1 LTPPRRR
8 SNSKPEILFAKPEQ
22 LGLAQKAIS
31 GETMVDVAPEI
42 AAQAQAPARP
52 SAQRYYVLAIL
63 TVVYALNFLDRT
75 IFNVLIE
82 PIKKEF
88 VLSDTT
94 MGLLAGFGFVLFY
107 SLLGIPI
114 ARIADRLNRRNI
126 VAIAFAFWSAMT
138 FLCGTA
144 SSVTALA
151 LARVGVGIGESAGT
165 PASQSIL
172 ADLFDKNERPR
183 ALGVFAIGTYLG
195 VFLGY
200 FIGGYV
206 DQHYGWRMAFFSA
219 GLPGI
224 ALAALLWLTISEP
237 KRGAMAETFAPEP
250 LGPTLGFL
258 ASQQTF
264 VIVLIGFCLTTYT
277 NYATAAWI
285 PPFLARVHHLSSA
298 EIGTYAGTF
307 KGLFGMAGTLIGGLA
322 VAQISNRDDRWKLW
336 APAITSG
343 VAGPVFAVCMLTG
356 DFATMVTALAATSFL
371 VGFHLGPIFA
381 IAQTVAKPSMRAL
394 ASAIVLLTATCFG
407 QGVGPLAVGMIND
420 ALKGAYGNDAV
431 RFSLLSAAFT
441 TTLGALLFVL
451 AARSIRADIKR
462 AAT

>member
-1 LTPPRRR
+1 MVDLAPQVAAST
-8 SNSKPEILFAKPEQ
+8 EAAAKPST
-22 LGLAQKAIS
+22 K
-31 GETMVDVAPEI
+31 
-42 AAQAQAPARP
+42 
-52 SAQRYYVLAIL
+52 RYYVLGLL

-88 VLSDTT
+88 ALSDTT

-114 ARIADRLNRRNI
+114 ARVADRLNRRNI

-138 FLCGTA
+138 FLCGMA
-144 SSVTALA
+144 SSVATLA
-151 LARVGVGIGESAGT
+151 MARIGVGIGESAGT
-165 PASQSIL
+165 PASQSMI
-172 ADLFDKNERPR
+172 ADLFNKNERPR
-183 ALGVFAIGTYLG
+183 ALGIFAIGTYLG

-206 DQHYGWRMAFFSA
+206 NQHYGWRMAFYAA

-224 ALAALLWLTISEP
+224 ALAAVMWLTISEP
-237 KRGAMAETFAPEP
+237 RRGAMAETFKPEP
-250 LGPTLGFL
+250 IGPTLGFL

-277 NYATAAWI
+277 DYATAVWI
-285 PPFLARVHHLSSA
+285 PPFLARIHHLTSA

-307 KGLFGMAGTLIGGLA
+307 KGLCGMAGTLAGGLV
-322 VAQISNRDDRWKLW
+322 VAHISRRDDRWKLW

-343 VAGPVFAVCMLTG
+343 LAGPVFAVCMLTP
-356 DFATMVTALAATSFL
+356 DFTTMVAALALASFL

-381 IAQTVAKPSMRAL
+381 IAQTVARPSMRAL
-394 ASAIVLLTATCFG
+394 ASAIILLTATCFG
-407 QGVGPLAVGMIND
+407 QGVGPLVVGVLND
-420 ALKGAYGNDAV
+420 ALKADFGANAV
-431 RFSLLSAAFT
+431 RYSLLSAAVT
-441 TTLGALLFVL
+441 TSLGALLFVL
-451 AARSIRADIKR
+451 AARSIRGDIKR
-462 AAT
+462 AV

>member
-1 LTPPRRR
+1 
-8 SNSKPEILFAKPEQ
+8 
-22 LGLAQKAIS
+22 
-31 GETMVDVAPEI
+31 MVDFAPETVAPADV
-42 AAQAQAPARP
+42 AATRFSRRHYA
-52 SAQRYYVLAIL
+52 LALL

-88 VLSDTT
+88 ALNDTT

-114 ARIADRLNRRNI
+114 ARAADRLNRRNI
-126 VAIAFAFWSAMT
+126 VAAAFAFWSAMT
-138 FLCGTA
+138 FLCGMA
-144 SSVTALA
+144 SSVGMLA
-151 LARVGVGIGESAGT
+151 LARIGVGIGESAGT
-165 PASQSIL
+165 PASQSMV
-172 ADLFDKNERPR
+172 ADLFDKNDRPR

-206 DQHYGWRMAFFSA
+206 NQHYGWRTAFFSA

-224 ALAALLWLTISEP
+224 ALAVILWLTVAEP
-237 KRGAMAETFAPEP
+237 KRGANAETFAPEP
-250 LGPTLGFL
+250 IGPTLGFL
-258 ASQQTF
+258 ATQRTF

-307 KGLFGMAGTLIGGLA
+307 KGLFGMAGTLAGGLV
-322 VAQISNRDDRWKLW
+322 VAQISRRDDRWKLW

-343 VAGPVFAVCMLTG
+343 LAGPVFSVCMLTS
-356 DFATMVTALAATSFL
+356 DFTTMVTALAATSFL

-381 IAQTVAKPSMRAL
+381 IAQTVARPSMRAL
-394 ASAIVLLTATCFG
+394 SSAIILLTATCFG
-407 QGVGPLAVGMIND
+407 QGVGPLAVGIIND
-420 ALKGAYGNDAV
+420 ALKNDYGANAV
-431 RFSLLSAAFT
+431 RYSLLSAAVT
-441 TTLGALLFVL
+441 TTLGALLFVW
-451 AARSIRADIKR
+451 AASSIRGDIKR
-462 AAT
+462 AS

>member
-1 LTPPRRR
+1 
-8 SNSKPEILFAKPEQ
+8 
-22 LGLAQKAIS
+22 
-31 GETMVDVAPEI
+31 MVDLAPQAL
-42 AAQAQAPARP
+42 AAQVDAAARP
-52 SAQRYYVLAIL
+52 SMRRYYVLGLL
-63 TVVYALNFLDRT
+63 TAVYALNFLDRT

-88 VLSDTT
+88 ALSDTM

-114 ARIADRLNRRNI
+114 ARVADRLNRRNI
-126 VAIAFAFWSAMT
+126 VAVAFAFWSAMT
-138 FLCGTA
+138 FLCGMA
-144 SSVTALA
+144 SSVTTLA
-151 LARVGVGIGESAGT
+151 LARIGVGIGESAGT
-165 PASQSIL
+165 PASQSIV
-172 ADLFDKNERPR
+172 ADLFSKNERPR
-183 ALGVFAIGTYLG
+183 ALGIYAIGTYLG
-195 VFLGY
+195 IFLGY

-206 DQHYGWRMAFFSA
+206 NQHYGWRMAFFTA

-224 ALAALLWLTISEP
+224 ALAAVLWLTISEP
-237 KRGAMAETFAPEP
+237 KRGAMAETFTPEP
-250 LGPTLGFL
+250 IGPTLGFL

-307 KGLFGMAGTLIGGLA
+307 KGLAGMAGTLVGGLM
-322 VAQISNRDDRWKLW
+322 VARISQRDDRWKLW

-343 VAGPVFAVCMLTG
+343 LAGPVFAVCLLTP
-356 DFATMVTALAATSFL
+356 DFTTMVAALALASFL

-381 IAQTVAKPSMRAL
+381 IAQTVARPSMRAL

-420 ALKGAYGNDAV
+420 ALKNDYGANAV
-431 RFSLLSAAFT
+431 RYSLLSAAVT
-441 TTLGALLFVL
+441 TTLGALLFVW
-451 AARSIRADIKR
+451 AARTIRGDIKR
-462 AAT
+462 AS

>member
-1 LTPPRRR
+1 
-8 SNSKPEILFAKPEQ
+8 
-22 LGLAQKAIS
+22 
-31 GETMVDVAPEI
+31 MVDLAPRI
-42 AAQAQAPARP
+42 ADQASATPA
-52 SAQRYYVLAIL
+52 SATRRYYVLALL
-63 TVVYALNFLDRT
+63 TIIYALNFLDRT

-88 VLSDTT
+88 ALSDTT

-114 ARIADRLNRRNI
+114 ARVADRLNRRNI

-138 FLCGTA
+138 ALCGMATSVA
-144 SSVTALA
+144 SLT
-151 LARVGVGIGESAGT
+151 LARIGVGLGESAGT
-165 PASQSIL
+165 PASQSIVS
-172 ADLFDKNERPR
+172 DLFGKNERPR
-183 ALGVFAIGTYLG
+183 ALGIYAIGTYLG

-206 DQHYGWRMAFFSA
+206 SQHYGWRMAFFTA

-224 ALAALLWLTISEP
+224 ALAAVVWLTVAEP
-237 KRGAMAETFAPEP
+237 KRGVMAETFAPEP
-250 LGPTLGFL
+250 IGPTLGFL
-258 ASQQTF
+258 ASQKSF

-285 PPFLARVHHLSSA
+285 PPFLARVHHLSPA

-307 KGLFGMAGTLIGGLA
+307 KGLFGMAGTLVGGLV
-322 VAQISNRDDRWKLW
+322 VARISRRDDRWKLW

-343 VAGPVFAVCMLTG
+343 LAGPVFAWCMLTP
-356 DFATMVTALAATSFL
+356 DFTTMVAALAATSFL

-381 IAQTVAKPSMRAL
+381 ISQTVARPSMRAL
-394 ASAIVLLTATCFG
+394 ASAIILLTATCFG

-420 ALKGAYGNDAV
+420 ALKGSYGADAV
-431 RFSLLSAAFT
+431 RYSLLSAAIT
-441 TTLGALLFVL
+441 TTSGALLFVW
-451 AARSIRADIKR
+451 AAASIRRDIDR
-462 AAT
+462 AS

>member
-1 LTPPRRR
+1 
-8 SNSKPEILFAKPEQ
+8 
-22 LGLAQKAIS
+22 
-31 GETMVDVAPEI
+31 MVDLAPQVAVQTD
-42 AAQAQAPARP
+42 AAARP
-52 SAQRYYVLAIL
+52 STRRYYVLGLL
-63 TVVYALNFLDRT
+63 TIIYALNFLDRT

-88 VLSDTT
+88 FLSDTT

-114 ARIADRLNRRNI
+114 ARMADRLSRRNI
-126 VAIAFAFWSAMT
+126 VACALALWSAMT
-138 FLCGTA
+138 YLCGLA
-144 SSVTALA
+144 SSVTTLA
-151 LARVGVGIGESAGT
+151 LARIGVGIGESAGT
-165 PASQSIL
+165 PASQSMI

-183 ALGVFAIGTYLG
+183 ALGIYAIGTYLG

-206 DQHYGWRMAFFSA
+206 NQHYGWRMAFFTA

-224 ALAALLWLTISEP
+224 ALAAVLWLTISEP
-237 KRGAMAETFAPEP
+237 ARGAMTETFKAEP
-250 LGPTLGFL
+250 IGPTLRFL
-258 ASQQTF
+258 ISQPSF

-277 NYATAAWI
+277 NYATAVWI
-285 PPFLARVHHLSSA
+285 PPFLARIHHLTSA

-307 KGLFGMAGTLIGGLA
+307 KGLSGMAGTLVGGLV
-322 VAQISNRDDRWKLW
+322 VAQIGRRDDRWKLW
-336 APAITSG
+336 APAIMSG
-343 VAGPVFAVCMLTG
+343 LAGPVFALCMLTPS
-356 DFATMVTALAATSFL
+356 FTLMVATLALTSFM

-407 QGVGPLAVGMIND
+407 QGFGPLAVGMIND
-420 ALKGAYGNDAV
+420 ALKGAYGADAV
-431 RFSLLSAAFT
+431 RYSLLSAAVT

-451 AARSIRADIKR
+451 AARSIRSDIAR
-462 AAT
+462 AS